1 MTDAITQ
8 LKDDHEK
15 VEKLFKKYEDT
26 TDRAIKTRRKLVDQ
40 IIEELST
47 HAAIEEQVFYPISRV
62 LSDEAHDQTLEGL
75 EEHHVVKITL
85 AELETLDPTDERF
98 HPKVTVLMENV
109 RHHVEE
115 EENDLFPMMRETF
128 GRNDMSD
135 LGAAL
140 DEARSTAPTRPHP
153 ASPDAPPANLV
164 TGLVAG
170 IVDRIRDKLPG

>member
-1 MTDAITQ
+1 MSDAITHRR
-8 LKDDHEK
+8 DDHEK

-75 EEHHVVKITL
+75 EEHHLVKITL

-170 IVDRIRDKLPG
+170 IIDRIRDSIPG

>member
-8 LKDDHEK
+8 LKDDHDK

-40 IIEELST
+40 IIEELT
-47 HAAIEEQVFYPISRV
+47 VHAAIEEQVFYPISRV
-62 LSDEAHDQTLEGL
+62 LSDDARDQTLEGL
-75 EEHHVVKITL
+75 EEHHLVKITL
-85 AELETLDPTDERF
+85 AELEKLDPTDERF

-115 EENDLFPMMRETF
+115 EENDLFPMMRDAF

-135 LGAAL
+135 LGEAL
-140 DEARSTAPTRPHP
+140 DDARATAPTRPHP
-153 ASPDAPPANLV
+153 GAPDAPPANLV
-164 TGLVAG
+164 TGLVSG
-170 IVDRIRDKLPG
+170 IIDRIRDAVPG

>member
-75 EEHHVVKITL
+75 EEHHLVKITL

-109 RHHVEE
+109 RHHV
-115 EENDLFPMMRETF
+115 
-128 GRNDMSD
+128 
-135 LGAAL
+135 
-140 DEARSTAPTRPHP
+140 
-153 ASPDAPPANLV
+153 
-164 TGLVAG
+164 
-170 IVDRIRDKLPG
+170 

>member
-1 MTDAITQ
+1 MSDAITQ

-26 TDRAIKTRRKLVDQ
+26 TSRAVKTRRKLVDQ
-40 IIEELST
+40 VIEELSM

-62 LSDEAHDQTLEGL
+62 LSEESLDQTLESL
-75 EEHHVVKITL
+75 EEHHLVKTTL
-85 AELETLDPTDERF
+85 TELAKLDPTDERF

-115 EENDLFPMMRETF
+115 EEQELFPMMRKAF

-135 LGAAL
+135 LGDAL
-140 DEARSTAPTRPHP
+140 DEARQVAPTRPHP
-153 ASPDAPPANLV
+153 TAPDTPPANLAV
-164 TGLVAG
+164 GLVAG
-170 IVDRIRDKLPG
+170 IVDRVRDGLAL